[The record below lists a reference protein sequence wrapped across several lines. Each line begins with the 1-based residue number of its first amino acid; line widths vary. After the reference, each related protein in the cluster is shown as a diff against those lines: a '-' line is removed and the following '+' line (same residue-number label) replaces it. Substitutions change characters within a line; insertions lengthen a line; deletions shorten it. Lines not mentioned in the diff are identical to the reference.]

1 MSQIPKPATFR
12 LLGALA
18 LPLALMLGACDTA
31 DKPTQPM
38 DAKDIPENQGM
49 GGAYD
54 GNPSGTP
61 SGAGAN
67 TAAKM
72 PAEDPSSAHGTTPMQ
87 SQPQ

>member
-1 MSQIPKPATFR
+1 MSQMPKPITFR

-18 LPLALMLGACDTA
+18 LPFALMLGACDTA

-38 DAKDIPENQGM
+38 DAIPENQGM

-54 GNPSGTP
+54 GNPSATP
-61 SGAGAN
+61 SGTGAD
-67 TAAKM
+67 TAANL
-72 PAEDPSSAHGTTPMQ
+72 PAEDRSSADGTTPMQ

>member
-31 DKPTQPM
+31 DKPTRPM

-67 TAAKM
+67 TAANM
-72 PAEDPSSAHGTTPMQ
+72 PAEDRSSADGITPMQ